1 MRKKIVAGN
10 WKMNKTQSEVVE
22 LTTALSL
29 ALKKHKLAE
38 NHEVI
43 ICPSLVY
50 LSKVNDILTLLADK
64 KIKVGSQ
71 NCHTENFGAY
81 TGEVSAA
88 MLKSLHI
95 KYVLAGHSERRTY
108 FGETNSIV
116 KAKLDIALAQG
127 LQVIFCCGESLTIR
141 EGNAHFDFIATQLK
155 ESVFHLT
162 KEELK
167 NVVIAYEPIWAIGT
181 GVTASPEQAE
191 EIHAHIRD
199 LLANH
204 YDETTAEN
212 MTILYGGSCK
222 PTNAAQLFG
231 QPNVDGGL
239 IGGASLKADSF
250 MGIIEHL

>member
-10 WKMNKTQSEVVE
+10 WKMNKIQSEVIE

-29 ALKKHKLAE
+29 ALQKHELAE

-50 LSKVNDILTLLADK
+50 LSKVNDILALLADK

-71 NCHTENFGAY
+71 NCHTKNFGAY

-88 MLKSLHI
+88 MLKSL
-95 KYVLAGHSERRTY
+95 KVQYVLVGHSERRTY
-108 FGETNSIV
+108 FGEDNSVI

-127 LQVIFCCGESLTIR
+127 LQVIFCCGESLNIR
-141 EGNAHFDFIATQLK
+141 ESKAHFDFIATQLE
-155 ESVFHLT
+155 ESLFHLT
-162 KEELK
+162 KEELQ
-167 NVVIAYEPIWAIGT
+167 NVVLAYEPIWAIGT

-191 EIHAHIRD
+191 EIHAHIRA
-199 LLANH
+199 LLSKK
-204 YDETTAEN
+204 YDEATAEN

-222 PTNAAQLFG
+222 PTNAAQLFS

-250 MGIIEHL
+250 MGIIKHL